1 MTERNNELL
10 DQVIE
15 NRLEQ
20 VLYPDAS
27 SEEDKHAFKEAMEA
41 LNKKI
46 ELEKI
51 ETSHRDQITKL
62 EMEKE
67 RNHRDE
73 IVKIEE
79 AKRDRIVQIGL
90 FVGGAVLSP
99 LIERWIKTGYA
110 KMLCEFEKDY
120 TFTTSAGRALS
131 SLFRFKN

>member
-1 MTERNNELL
+1 MNERNRELL
-10 DQVIE
+10 DRVIE
-15 NRLEQ
+15 NRLNE
-20 VLYPDAS
+20 VLHPNAGSD
-27 SEEDKHAFKEAMEA
+27 EDKNTFKEAMDA

-51 ETSHRDQITKL
+51 ETSHQEQIKKM

-79 AKRDRIVQIGL
+79 ARRDRIVQIGL

-99 LIERWIKTGYA
+99 MIERWIKTGYA